1 MAKIIIT
8 GGSGFMGKA
17 LYTLFKQDG
26 HQVIIISRNKPEWI
40 DAMDFATWDARTTG
54 PWALHFEG
62 ASAVIN
68 LAGKSVDCR
77 YTPKNKALIMS
88 SRIEATKAVADAISH
103 CKTVPAVWLNAAS
116 ATIYRHAEDHYQTES
131 TGEIQNDFSVQ
142 VCKAW
147 EQTFFDSNTKVR
159 KVALRISIVLGD
171 GSALKPL
178 KILTRLGMG
187 GTMGKGTQRFSW
199 VHIEDVY
206 RSILFIINSTLEG
219 AVNIVSPNAITNNEM
234 MKALRKN
241 AGIPFGIP
249 QPEWLLKFG
258 AMLIGTEAELIL
270 KSRWVYPERL
280 LDAGFQFKYTNI
292 DDALSSLN

>member
-17 LYTLFKQDG
+17 LYSLFKKDG
-26 HQVIIISRNKPEWI
+26 NQVIIISRNKPEWV
-40 DAMDFATWDARTTG
+40 DVSDFATWDGRTTG
-54 PWALHFEG
+54 AWTIHLEG
-62 ASAVIN
+62 ASAIIN

-77 YTPKNKALIMS
+77 YTDKNKSLIMS
-88 SRIEATKAVADAISH
+88 SRINATKAVAAAIQL
-103 CKTVPAVWLNAAS
+103 CTTPPTIWLNAAS

-131 TGEIQNDFSVQ
+131 AGEIQNDFSVQ

-147 EQTFFDSNTKVR
+147 EQAFFESNAKVR

-178 KILTRLGMG
+178 KILTKLGMG
-187 GTMGKGTQRFSW
+187 GPMGKGTQRFSW

-206 RSILFIINSTLEG
+206 KSIRFIIDSTLEG
-219 AVNIVSPNAITNNEM
+219 PVNIVSPNAITNKAM
-234 MKALRKN
+234 MKAMRKN
-241 AGIPFGIP
+241 IGIQFGIP

-292 DDALSSLN
+292 DGALASLN